1 MTIKNIIFYPLYTT
15 VFALATFLVQ
25 VASAEQNAVV
35 PLSPSLEQVSLYL
48 EWSSSDLDLL
58 VELVQ
63 EGEPVAARAALGSYT
78 RELSR
83 FHVALGRLRIGKAE
97 REFVFAVLER
107 LQLQRIRLQSVSEKE
122 LSDWKVVSKE
132 AEDHLESALR
142 MAKQKLERNRFGGGL
157 SLKRYGTNKASS
169 EHERLKAA
177 RAAASL
183 DASQLDG
190 LKRNGR
196 SQ

>member
-1 MTIKNIIFYPLYTT
+1 MTRKAMLLYPLYTT
-15 VFALATFLVQ
+15 VLALTTFLVR
-25 VASAEQNAVV
+25 VASAEQTLIV

-48 EWSSSDLDLL
+48 DWSSSDLDLL

-63 EGEPVAARAALGSYT
+63 EGDPTAARAALGSYT
-78 RELSR
+78 QQISR
-83 FHVALGRLRIGKAE
+83 FHVALGRLRMGKAE
-97 REFVFAVLER
+97 REFVVALLER

-122 LSDWKVVSKE
+122 LSDWKVVAKE

-157 SLKRYGTNKASS
+157 SLKRYGTAKASS
-169 EHERLKAA
+169 EQERLKAA

-190 LKRNGR
+190 LKRSGR
-196 SQ
+196 

>member
-1 MTIKNIIFYPLYTT
+1 MTINKIFFYPLYAAAL
-15 VFALATFLVQ
+15 ALATFLAPL
-25 VASAEQNAVV
+25 ASAEEKAIV

-48 EWSSSDLDLL
+48 DWSSSDLDFFL
-58 VELVQ
+58 ELVQ
-63 EGEPVAARAALGSYT
+63 EGDWTAALAALGSYT
-78 RELSR
+78 QELSR
-83 FHVALGRLRIGKAE
+83 FHVALGRLRMGKAE
-97 REFVFAVLER
+97 RKFVLSVLER
-107 LQLQRIRLQSVSEKE
+107 LQRHRIRLQSVSEKGPP
-122 LSDWKVVSKE
+122 DWKVVAKE

-142 MAKQKLERNRFGGGL
+142 MAEQKVERRGWA
-157 SLKRYGTNKASS
+157 SLKRYGTDRASS
-169 EHERLKAA
+169 EQEKLKAA